1 MSKWYAIKGP
11 DGDWY
16 HGEGVAFETPDAA
29 WSSVANGNP
38 MLLRVMDAEGYRC
51 VEVNLVEPVEPGNGR
66 VYEAVTDWV
75 ADLAMRDGGAVFLQ
89 ATPDARPVP
98 INYGDLR
105 RLLRVAAIAE
115 GVEVNTT
122 TAGGGGEKVAP

>member
-51 VEVNLVEPVEPGNGR
+51 VEVNLVE
-66 VYEAVTDWV
+66 
-75 ADLAMRDGGAVFLQ
+75 
-89 ATPDARPVP
+89 
-98 INYGDLR
+98 
-105 RLLRVAAIAE
+105 
-115 GVEVNTT
+115 VNTT
-122 TAGGGGEKVAP
+122 TGGGGGEKGKGE